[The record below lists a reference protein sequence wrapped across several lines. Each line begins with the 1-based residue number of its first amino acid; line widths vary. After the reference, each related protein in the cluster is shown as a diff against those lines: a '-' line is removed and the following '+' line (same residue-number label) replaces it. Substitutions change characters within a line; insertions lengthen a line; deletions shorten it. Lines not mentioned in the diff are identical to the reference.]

1 MDRMC
6 TILSHRYIKDYRRHF
21 PAKGLKVLIII
32 NNFEE
37 YMKLTIAAFKIMR
50 SRIFFYFEFPFHQK
64 YALQMGSKI

>member
-1 MDRMC
+1 MFNGQNM
-6 TILSHRYIKDYRRHF
+6 HNFKPPV